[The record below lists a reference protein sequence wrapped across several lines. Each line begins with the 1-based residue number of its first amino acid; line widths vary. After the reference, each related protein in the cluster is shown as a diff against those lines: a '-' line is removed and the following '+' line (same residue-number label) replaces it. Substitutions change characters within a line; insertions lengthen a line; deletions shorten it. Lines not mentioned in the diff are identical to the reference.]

1 MKKLAFVLMAC
12 LAVCMTANAQSMYV
26 ASKASDGIA
35 LVNMKTG
42 EYQILDADIPVD
54 IGIDDRGY
62 TYVLG
67 YSKKSNTFKVWLNGQ
82 LQQQYFASDW
92 GGDMFSS
99 MAMKIVGNDV
109 VIACVLLRKFNK
121 NGYEARQMGF
131 VNGALKYRTDWERKS
146 LKRDQFQGYISLS
159 GSGRS
164 LKKEYPVYNHNPY
177 VLNSGIVE
185 KQVSQVM
192 FIADVDYVNG
202 DIYATGW
209 GEREYTETPVGY
221 QKQYLVRRCPRV
233 WKNGKLLVEQY
244 QNRTGAAW
252 CINVMRG
259 GKNILTS
266 GHQRGNVC
274 AWDGNKDMISGGEG
288 SIIREAVIDCGN
300 VDGTPVFMRA
310 YLIKESDGNHIYY
323 NVTGKNGN
331 LKPEIMQIK
340 YNFQDIVA
348 YQNKFFFLISDI
360 LNDQRRLCLCSVSSP
375 NWTSG
380 NFDYNFRERITFVP
394 GIYGTCILAVK

>member
-1 MKKLAFVLMAC
+1 MKKFFVALLAG
-12 LAVCMTANAQSMYV
+12 LAMCMTANAQQYMYV
-26 ASKASDGIA
+26 AAQSTNGIV
-35 LVNMKTG
+35 LVNLKTG
-42 EYQILDADIPVD
+42 DYQELDADIPVD

-67 YSKKSNTFKVWLNGQ
+67 YDKESETFKVWLNGQ
-82 LQQQYFASDW
+82 LQQHYIASDW

-99 MAMKIVGNDV
+99 MAMKVVGNDV
-109 VIACVLLRKFNK
+109 VIACVLLRRFNK

-131 VNGALKYRTDWERKS
+131 VNGNIKYRTDWERKS
-146 LKRDQFQGYISLS
+146 LKRDQFQGYINIS

-164 LKKEYPVYNHNPY
+164 VKMSLPGYNHNPY
-177 VLNSGIVE
+177 VLRDRDS
-185 KQVSQVM
+185 KALSQVL

-202 DIYATGW
+202 DIYTTGW

-252 CINVMRG
+252 SINVMRG

-274 AWDGNKDMISGGEG
+274 ANHT
-288 SIIREAVIDCGN
+288 SIIG
-300 VDGTPVFMRA
+300 
-310 YLIKESDGNHIYY
+310 
-323 NVTGKNGN
+323 GK
-331 LKPEIMQIK
+331 
-340 YNFQDIVA
+340 
-348 YQNKFFFLISDI
+348 
-360 LNDQRRLCLCSVSSP
+360 
-375 NWTSG
+375 
-380 NFDYNFRERITFVP
+380 
-394 GIYGTCILAVK
+394 

>member
-1 MKKLAFVLMAC
+1 MKKFLFVLLAS

-26 ASKASDGIA
+26 AAESTNGIV
-35 LVNMKTG
+35 LVNLRTG
-42 EYQILDADIPVD
+42 DYQELDADIPVD

-67 YSKKSNTFKVWLNGQ
+67 YDKKSETFKVWLNGQ

-99 MAMKIVGNDV
+99 VAMKIVGNDV

-131 VNGALKYRTDWERKS
+131 VNGNIKYRTDWERKS
-146 LKRDQFQGYISLS
+146 LKRDQFQGYYNIS

-164 LKKEYPVYNHNPY
+164 IKVSLPEYNHNPY
-177 VLNSGIVE
+177 VLKDRDSRSL
-185 KQVSQVM
+185 SQVM

-202 DIYATGW
+202 DIYTTGW
-209 GEREYTETPVGY
+209 GEREFTETPVGY

-252 CINVMRG
+252 SINVMRG

-274 AWDGNKDMISGGEG
+274 AWDGNKDMISSGEG
-288 SIIREAVIDCGN
+288 EIIKEAVIDCGN
-300 VDGTPVFMRA
+300 LDGAPVFMRA
-310 YLIKESDGNHIYY
+310 YILKESDGNHIYY
-323 NVTGKNGN
+323 NVTGKNGD

-340 YNFQDIVA
+340 DDFQDIVA
-348 YQNKFFFLISDI
+348 YQNKFYFLVSDI
-360 LNDQRRLCLCSVSSP
+360 LNGKRRLCLCSVSSP

-380 NFDYNFRERITFVP
+380 NFEYNFRERITFVP
-394 GIYGTCILAVK
+394 VVKGKCILAVK